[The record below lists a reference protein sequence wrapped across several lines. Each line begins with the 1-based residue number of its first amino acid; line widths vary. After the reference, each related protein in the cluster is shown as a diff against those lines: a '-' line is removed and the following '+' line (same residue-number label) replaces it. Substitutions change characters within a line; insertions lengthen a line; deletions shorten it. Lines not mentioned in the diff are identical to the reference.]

1 MHRRNDDEKEEEAAE
16 SAYTYTIIR
25 VMISSFCHGGWQGG
39 SAAAHQQEE
48 EGISSAGL
56 PGSAAATELCEP
68 IFYDFSAAARAQKR
82 VNLLGRGDD
91 ENNKDKNDEN
101 ARGQHPTRSTSRRHS
116 AVSTSRQK
124 YPGLPTAVCMS
135 VSLRS
140 LPDKATA
147 TRRTG
152 GLAADPCAFNNARS
166 ERSSAWSTESA
177 HGSATDQPA
186 DQPADQ
192 SVIAAVLGAWS
203 CAPPLVS

>member
-140 LPDKATA
+140 LYHCITSLFTLLFFHGLLPSPWRHCLISA
-147 TRRTG
+147 RR
-152 GLAADPCAFNNARS
+152 LVEEAR
-166 ERSSAWSTESA
+166 RRQRAR
-177 HGSATDQPA
+177 Q
-186 DQPADQ
+186 
-192 SVIAAVLGAWS
+192 
-203 CAPPLVS
+203 